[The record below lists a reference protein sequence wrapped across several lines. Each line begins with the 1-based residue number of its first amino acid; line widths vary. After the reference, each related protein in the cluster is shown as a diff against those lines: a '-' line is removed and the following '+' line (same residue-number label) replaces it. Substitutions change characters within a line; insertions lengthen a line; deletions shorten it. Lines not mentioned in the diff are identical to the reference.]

1 MKPLCR
7 RCQKPVTRKGNT
19 GYCSSECRNAAI
31 ERQCENPLCRTM
43 YVPKN
48 MARPN
53 KYCTIACSLVAN
65 RAKTEQGAQKWRVA
79 TREKR
84 PVVFCK
90 LPTCPRP
97 DEPVPMSKAE
107 AERTENHYHKPNCL
121 REFWN
126 QGGAR
131 KGKGQRLSQDARHVC
146 ETCGRVRTYWANAQR
161 RPRNC
166 RTCARLLKKERGP
179 SDRRRVERRC
189 GYSQCG
195 KVLFVPTSIARTT
208 KVSHCT
214 REHYQAARHERAT
227 VQVRCTACGEQRDYR
242 PAMIPGSVDRATMTW
257 VCTRCRP
264 HKSAMR
270 LLTCAHCKQPFQR
283 RIKLGRAEGLH
294 FCGMAHFLEYHR
306 ERRQMVACRACG
318 KTTRR
323 RQGGFFCD
331 SKCYG
336 TWLAKQ
342 TRPERAP
349 SAAEA
354 RVIQKWKSGIRGV
367 RHLALAAGVST
378 TTVLKLRH
386 AGKLVE
392 PTATRLA

>member
-1 MKPLCR
+1 MERLCR
-7 RCQKPVTRKGNT
+7 RCQKPHRRKGLT
-19 GYCSSECRNAAI
+19 EYCSSECRNAAI

-53 KYCTIACSLVAN
+53 KYCSIACALVAN
-65 RAKTEQGAQKWRVA
+65 RAKAEQGAKKWRVA

-90 LPTCPRP
+90 LSTCPRP
-97 DEPVPMSKAE
+97 DEPVPMSKEE
-107 AERTENHYHKPNCL
+107 AERTENHYHKPDCL

-126 QGGAR
+126 QGGAS
-131 KGKGQRLSQDARHVC
+131 KGKGQRRPQDAQHMC
-146 ETCGRVRTYWANAQR
+146 ETCGKVRTYWVIAAR

-166 RTCARLLKKERGP
+166 RTCARKLKR
-179 SDRRRVERRC
+179 SRVRAATVERRC

-195 KVLFVPTSIARTT
+195 KLLHVSAYDARTRET
-208 KVSHCT
+208 SHCS
-214 REHYQAARHERAT
+214 RAHYQAARHERAT

-242 PAMIPGSVDRATMTW
+242 LLMIPGSVDQVTMTW

-270 LLTCAHCKQPFQR
+270 LLTCAHCEQPFQR
-283 RIKLGRAEGLH
+283 RIKLGGAEGLH
-294 FCGMAHFLEYHR
+294 FCGMGHFLEYHR
-306 ERRQMVACRACG
+306 ERRRMVVCRACG
-318 KTTRR
+318 NTTRR

-331 SKCYG
+331 STCYG
-336 TWLAKQ
+336 VWLAKQ
-342 TRPERAP
+342 SRPERAP

-378 TTVLKLRH
+378 TTVLKLRQT
-386 AGKLVE
+386 GKLVE
-392 PTATRLA
+392 PTATRSA